1 MFVLAYQN
9 VDDRQSFSQ
18 SYLPN
23 VMVKDYNVIIDKL
36 AFFDLP
42 IKTEEEAY
50 EEIIDISRKNE
61 YTTGYLL
68 DYDYV
73 KKYYKLIA
81 IDLSKQQVL
90 QENEDLVQ
98 QISFIGKL
106 EEAANVFIIIEKKE
120 NTILEFS
127 QNLAN
132 VIYK

>member
-98 QISFIGKL
+98 
-106 EEAANVFIIIEKKE
+106 
-120 NTILEFS
+120 
-127 QNLAN
+127 
-132 VIYK
+132 